1 MGSSI
6 SPEDLVSKPIQQHE
20 KQVGF
25 LGLTGYCGCWVQ
37 TPFGFEGFLDFLGRR
52 EFEVTDFSG
61 DDGTFMSRLQFGDQ
75 FGLEFAS
82 FLRVQVT
89 NFLRDIDKRGDG
101 FVVAFFISL
110 CGYATSSANLDRQ
123 FFTRGITDKFT

>member
-6 SPEDLVSKPIQQHE
+6 SPEDVVSKPIQQHE

-52 EFEVTDFSG
+52 EFEVTDFFG
-61 DDGTFMSRLQFGDQ
+61 DDGTFMSGLQFGDQ
-75 FGLEFAS
+75 FGL
-82 FLRVQVT
+82 
-89 NFLRDIDKRGDG
+89 
-101 FVVAFFISL
+101 
-110 CGYATSSANLDRQ
+110 
-123 FFTRGITDKFT
+123 

>member
-1 MGSSI
+1 MDSSI
-6 SPEDLVSKPIQQHE
+6 SPEDVVSKPIQQHE

-75 FGLEFAS
+75 FGL
-82 FLRVQVT
+82 
-89 NFLRDIDKRGDG
+89 
-101 FVVAFFISL
+101 
-110 CGYATSSANLDRQ
+110 
-123 FFTRGITDKFT
+123 

>member
-1 MGSSI
+1 
-6 SPEDLVSKPIQQHE
+6 
-20 KQVGF
+20 
-25 LGLTGYCGCWVQ
+25 
-37 TPFGFEGFLDFLGRR
+37 
-52 EFEVTDFSG
+52 VTDFSG

-123 FFTRGITDKFT
+123 FFARGISDKFTGLFLDVFGGTS